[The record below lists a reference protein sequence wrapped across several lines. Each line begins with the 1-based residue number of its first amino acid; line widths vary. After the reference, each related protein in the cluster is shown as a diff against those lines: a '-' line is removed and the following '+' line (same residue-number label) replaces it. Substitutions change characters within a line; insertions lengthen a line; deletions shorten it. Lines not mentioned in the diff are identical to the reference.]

1 MRGDTDTAP
10 LKLFHARDIYDV
22 QDIMGYHLRV
32 IIIRY

>member
-10 LKLFHARDIYDV
+10 SKIIPCAGYYDV
-22 QDIMGYHLRV
+22 QDIMGYYLRV